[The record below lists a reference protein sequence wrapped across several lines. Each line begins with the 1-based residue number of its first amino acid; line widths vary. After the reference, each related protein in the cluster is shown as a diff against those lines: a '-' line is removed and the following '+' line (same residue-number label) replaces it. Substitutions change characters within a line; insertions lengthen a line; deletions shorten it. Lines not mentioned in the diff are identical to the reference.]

1 MKTLIP
7 DGHLF
12 SSRARLPEGTGHQA
26 GRMSQRGGC
35 PKTLGELVRGFPDPG
50 EPGPSSWDLAGLTVD
65 PRGPQVVGHTAEDL
79 AQEAG
84 RGHRQWTHDD
94 GLLDGPGAGVVQL

>member
-1 MKTLIP
+1 MKTLSP

-26 GRMSQRGGC
+26 GRMGQKGGC
-35 PKTLGELVRGFPDPG
+35 PKTLGELVRGLPDPG
-50 EPGPSSWDLAGLTVD
+50 EPGPSSWDLAGLTVG
-65 PRGPQVVGHTAEDL
+65 PRGPQAVGRTAEDL
-79 AQEAG
+79 AQDAG
-84 RGHRQWTHDD
+84 RGHRQWTCDD